1 MKNLPP
7 PRTSTQRGKQ
17 KDLSLELLKCVATL
31 LVINVHSQMMYPERL
46 AIFATGGTIGD
57 ALFMFCSGYTLF
69 LGRIDRFDNWYK
81 RRINRIYPSVFAWAI
96 FTFYYAGYQFNMG
109 QIITGA
115 DKWFVTCIM
124 IYYVLLYFVR
134 KYLMGLKWWVFA
146 LACVIPVIWFVLFED
161 KESYHMYANPTFRFL
176 YWFPFMLMGA
186 FIGSKKVVL
195 TPPKL
200 WRDAGM
206 TLLFVGMHL
215 GTLLACTLSKSICP
229 YQMVSLIPLMG
240 ACIYMY
246 KLCQADCF
254 KRLML
259 TKVGFLIQV
268 IAGLCLESY
277 IVQHLL
283 FTDKMNAIFPL
294 NILLIMVAVL
304 LLAYVVRSIGRVF
317 KQIFEKEDFRWGE
330 AFRLLNM

>member
-1 MKNLPP
+1 
-7 PRTSTQRGKQ
+7 
-17 KDLSLELLKCVATL
+17 
-31 LVINVHSQMMYPERL
+31 
-46 AIFATGGTIGD
+46 
-57 ALFMFCSGYTLF
+57 
-69 LGRIDRFDNWYK
+69 
-81 RRINRIYPSVFAWAI
+81 
-96 FTFYYAGYQFNMG
+96 
-109 QIITGA
+109 
-115 DKWFVTCIM
+115 
-124 IYYVLLYFVR
+124 
-134 KYLMGLKWWVFA
+134 
-146 LACVIPVIWFVLFED
+146 
-161 KESYHMYANPTFRFL
+161 MYANRTFRFL

-186 FIGSKKVVL
+186 FIGSKEVVL
-195 TPPKL
+195 TSPKL
-200 WRDAGM
+200 WCDAGM

-229 YQMVSLIPLMG
+229 YQMVSLIPLIG
-240 ACIYMY
+240 ACICMY